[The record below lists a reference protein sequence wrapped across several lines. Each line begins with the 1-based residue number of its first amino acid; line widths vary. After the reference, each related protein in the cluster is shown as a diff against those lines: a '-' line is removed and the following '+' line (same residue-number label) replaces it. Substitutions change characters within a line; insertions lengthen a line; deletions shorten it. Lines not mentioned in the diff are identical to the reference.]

1 MHLYI
6 NLIMILFLGVLLH
19 MDGRENEKV
28 PTHVLLLE
36 SPMAE

>member
-1 MHLYI
+1 
-6 NLIMILFLGVLLH
+6 

>member
-1 MHLYI
+1 
-6 NLIMILFLGVLLH
+6 

-36 SPMAE
+36 SPMAEWVHC